1 MTLHQIKGA
10 DEGKLYAAVDSESG
24 HIVFPIDDLDTRD
37 MKLIELNGR
46 GELWSFTVQRFRPKS
61 PPYAGPEEFTPFVV
75 GYVKLDGQLMLESR
89 IVNVAPD
96 AVEIGMQL
104 ELTWVPLD
112 PDRADSA
119 MVHAFQPLEG

>member
-1 MTLHQIKGA
+1 
-10 DEGKLYAAVDSESG
+10 
-24 HIVFPIDDLDTRD
+24 
-37 MKLIELNGR
+37 
-46 GELWSFTVQRFRPKS
+46 
-61 PPYAGPEEFTPFVV
+61 
-75 GYVKLDGQLMLESR
+75 
-89 IVNVAPD
+89 VNVAPD